1 LVLKLNKSI
10 VSQEIIAKSF
20 IQRAVVVQPQ
30 VPNQDQSLI
39 LCIKSY
45 GDYRYIA
52 AKDICYLHADNNST
66 DIHLNTGEMITAF
79 KTLKHFEGLSVPFIR
94 IHNSYIVN
102 KDYLK
107 DSCGIHCVI
116 KIVL

>member
-1 LVLKLNKSI
+1 LASYN
-10 VSQEIIAKSF
+10 EPT
-20 IQRAVVVQPQ
+20 VVVQPQ

-66 DIHLNTGEMITAF
+66 DIHLNTGEITAF
-79 KTLKHFEGLSVPFIR
+79 KTLKHFEGVIR
-94 IHNSYIVN
+94 SIYKNTTVT
-102 KDYLK
+102 L
-107 DSCGIHCVI
+107 
-116 KIVL
+116 